1 MTEKYSEPY
10 TLVMN
15 EERNPLKALPKVL
28 RFQIMVFLSVMW
40 STVFSLAIGSWL
52 WWGELVI
59 GHVAIVLGVLI
70 TSLTFRE
77 ARRANDVSTNNR

>member
-1 MTEKYSEPY
+1 
-10 TLVMN
+10 MN
-15 EERNPLKALPKVL
+15 EERNPLNALPKVL

-70 TSLTFRE
+70 TSLTFRG
-77 ARRANDVSTNNR
+77 ARRASNVSTTNR